1 MSEYKENMKQQ
12 YLEVLHLLESK
23 KEIVETKDKKD
34 LIKIITATK
43 LMLKII
49 EEETFFGNDLKK
61 ELLENYNM
69 ISKYENALT

>member
-23 KEIVETKDKKD
+23 KEIVETKDKKG